1 MNGNFRLLQRLLQQI
16 ERVLEL
22 NELTCV
28 TPEVV
33 VAARESLVIGAN

>member
-1 MNGNFRLLQRLLQQI
+1 LLQQI

-22 NELTCV
+22 NGLVTV
-28 TPEVV
+28 TPDVV